1 MCEVM
6 KINMDIDGLNG
17 KSGGG
22 VLNTSMKTR
31 VTDLITVLSDGLYE
45 REEIVAVSLLSV
57 LSGQSI
63 FLYGL
68 PGTAKSLIARRL
80 STVYKDSTHFEYL
93 MQRFSTPEDVFGP
106 VSIQE
111 LKQDNY
117 IRKTEGYLPTA
128 DFAFL
133 DEIWKSSPAILNT
146 LLTIINERIYRN
158 GGKDEKVPLK
168 ALIAASNETPP
179 PNQGLEA
186 LYDRFVMRIIVNPME
201 ERENFEK
208 LLDGDAVSA
217 DIEIPDELQFSHDDY
232 EQLSGKIVEVTI
244 SKEVFAIINSIRVSL
259 EEFNEDNTK
268 IAVYVSDRRWQKI
281 ALILKT
287 SAFLCDRTEV
297 IPVDALILRHCLW
310 TLEQNREPIE
320 EVIEKCVQQ
329 FGCANNEELNSWELN
344 HKDIEKG
351 ISDTNYT
358 DDIYETR
365 KILGRK
371 CFLVDSPAIK
381 YNRNH
386 TYENNPI
393 TVRFYIP
400 IEYLKTAKPF
410 YPIDE
415 KGEKE
420 TRLQCNFEGKKSFK
434 VEINEHVV
442 QYGWNSD
449 YDNGRFIEWF
459 EATPPIK
466 VKKGTQNYVDPR
478 IKATFV
484 KACEESLSSLSKIIS
499 NTKSFVGTQKKLND
513 TPFVPS
519 EKRELVLDAFN
530 SFLKDLENH
539 KLNAEHLLKKVQSYA
554 ISK

>member
-1 MCEVM
+1 MS
-6 KINMDIDGLNG
+6 NQQA
-17 KSGGG
+17 
-22 VLNTSMKTR
+22 NTSMKTR

-80 STVYKDSTHFEYL
+80 SAVYKNSTHFEYL

-117 IRKTEGYLPTA
+117 IRKIEGYLPTA

-186 LYDRFVMRIIVNPME
+186 LYDRFVMRMIVNPME
-201 ERENFEK
+201 QRENFEK

-217 DIEIPDELQFSHDDY
+217 DIEIPNELQFSHDEC
-232 EQLSGKIVEVTI
+232 EQLSSKIIKITI
-244 SKEVFAIINSIRVSL
+244 SNEVFAIINSIKVSL
-259 EEFNEDNTK
+259 EEFNKDNPE
-268 IAVYVSDRRWQKI
+268 IDVYVSDRRWQKI

-297 IPVDALILRHCLW
+297 IPVDALVLRHCLW
-310 TLEQNREPIE
+310 THEQNREPIDE
-320 EVIEKCVQQ
+320 IIEKCAKQ
-329 FGCANNEELNSWELN
+329 FGCTNNEEINSWEFNYMDLEN
-344 HKDIEKG
+344 G
-351 ISDTNYT
+351 ISDTFFYT
-358 DDIYETR
+358 DDIYDTEE
-365 KILGRK
+365 ISGGQ
-371 CFLVDSPAIK
+371 CFPITSPEIEESDSY
-381 YNRNH
+381 YN
-386 TYENNPI
+386 NNKV
-393 TVRFYIP
+393 TVRFYVP
-400 IEYLKTAKPF
+400 IEHLNTKKPF
-410 YPIDE
+410 SPINE
-415 KGEKE
+415 EGKIES
-420 TRLQCNFEGKKSFK
+420 RVQCNFNGKKSCEVK
-434 VEINEHVV
+434 IDKDIKNN
-442 QYGWNSD
+442 GWNSG
-449 YDNGRFIEWF
+449 YDCGSFVKWF
-459 EATPPIK
+459 DATPHIK
-466 VKKGTQNYVDPR
+466 IKKGTQKSVNPR
-478 IKATFV
+478 IKHTFI
-484 KACEESLSSLSKIIS
+484 KACDNSLSELAEIIDD
-499 NTKSFVGTQKKLND
+499 TKSYIDAQKKLNE

-519 EKRELVLDAFN
+519 EKRELVLDVFN
-530 SFLKDLENH
+530 SFLDDLENH
-539 KLNAEHLLKKVQSYA
+539 KLNAEHLLEKVQSHA

>member
-1 MCEVM
+1 MS
-6 KINMDIDGLNG
+6 NQQA
-17 KSGGG
+17 
-22 VLNTSMKTR
+22 NTSIKTR
-31 VTDLITVLSDGLYE
+31 VTDLSTVLSDGLYE

-201 ERENFEK
+201 DRENFEK

-217 DIEIPDELQFSHDDY
+217 DIEIPDGLQFTHDEY
-232 EQLSGKIVEVTI
+232 EKLSSEIVKVTI
-244 SKEVFAIINSIRVSL
+244 SKEVFAIINSIKVYI
-259 EEFNEDNTK
+259 EEFNEENPE
-268 IAVYVSDRRWQKI
+268 IEVYVSDRRWQKI

-297 IPVDALILRHCLW
+297 IPVDALILRHSLW
-310 TLEQNREPIE
+310 TLEENRGPIE
-320 EVIEKCVQQ
+320 EIIEKCVKQ

-351 ISDTNYT
+351 ISDTFFCT
-358 DDIYETR
+358 DDIYNTEEIDGRQCFSVTSPDIKETHR
-365 KILGRK
+365 SWDHALS
-371 CFLVDSPAIK
+371 VTND
-381 YNRNH
+381 
-386 TYENNPI
+386 TI
-393 TVRFYIP
+393 TNKFYVP
-400 IEYLKTAKPF
+400 IEYLNTKKTF
-410 YPIDE
+410 NPIDGTGKTE
-415 KGEKE
+415 S
-420 TRLQCNFEGKKSFK
+420 RVQCDFNGKKSCEVK
-434 VEINEHVV
+434 IKEDI
-442 QYGWNSD
+442 QKYGWNFNDRSGISRD
-449 YDNGRFIEWF
+449 KVSFIKWF
-459 EATPPIK
+459 DITPTISL
-466 VKKGTQNYVDPR
+466 KKGTQKSVDPR
-478 IKATFV
+478 IKDTFV
-484 KACEESLSSLSKIIS
+484 KACEDSLSTLAKII
-499 NTKSFVGTQKKLND
+499 NDTKSYVGTQKKLNE

-519 EKRELVLDAFN
+519 EKRELVLDVFN

-539 KLNAEHLLKKVQSYA
+539 KLNAEHLLKKVQSHA

>member
-1 MCEVM
+1 M
-6 KINMDIDGLNG
+6 NNQQA
-17 KSGGG
+17 
-22 VLNTSMKTR
+22 NTSMKTR

-186 LYDRFVMRIIVNPME
+186 LYDRFVMRMIVNPME

-217 DIEIPDELQFSHDDY
+217 DIEIPNGLQFSHDEC
-232 EQLSGKIVEVTI
+232 EQLFGKIVKMSI
-244 SKEVFAIINSIRVSL
+244 SKEVFAIINSIRVSI
-259 EEFNEDNTK
+259 EEFNEENPE
-268 IAVYVSDRRWQKI
+268 IEVYVSDRRWQKI

-287 SAFLCDRTEV
+287 SALLCDRTEV
-297 IPVDALILRHCLW
+297 IPVDTLVLRHCLW
-310 TLEQNREPIE
+310 THEENREAIE
-320 EVIEKCVQQ
+320 EIIEVCMKQ
-329 FGCANNEELNSWELN
+329 FGCANNEELNNWELN

-351 ISDTNYT
+351 ISDTFFYT
-358 DDIYETR
+358 EDIYDTEE
-365 KILGRK
+365 IDGRP
-371 CFLVDSPAIK
+371 CFSATSPEIK
-381 YNRNH
+381 TNNGYDRNKA
-386 TYENNPI
+386 
-393 TVRFYIP
+393 TVRFYVP
-400 IEYLKTAKPF
+400 IEYLDTTKDF
-410 YPIDE
+410 NPIDE
-415 KGEKE
+415 VGNLLFRVQGNFNGQKSCEIKIKE
-420 TRLQCNFEGKKSFK
+420 DVLK
-434 VEINEHVV
+434 
-442 QYGWNSD
+442 YGWNSG
-449 YDNGRFIEWF
+449 YDDGSFIEWF
-459 EATPPIK
+459 DTTPPIK
-466 VKKGTQNYVDPR
+466 IKKGTQKSVNPR
-478 IKATFV
+478 IKDTFV
-484 KACEESLSSLSKIIS
+484 KACDDSLSSLAEIIEG
-499 NTKSFVGTQKKLND
+499 TKSYIGIQKNLNE

-519 EKRELVLDAFN
+519 EKRELVLDVFN

-539 KLNAEHLLKKVQSYA
+539 KLNAEHLLEKVQSHA

>member
-1 MCEVM
+1 MS
-6 KINMDIDGLNG
+6 NQQA
-17 KSGGG
+17 
-22 VLNTSMKTR
+22 NTSMKTR

-117 IRKTEGYLPTA
+117 IRKTKGYLPTA

-217 DIEIPDELQFSHDDY
+217 DIEIPNGLQFSHDEY
-232 EQLSGKIVEVTI
+232 EQLSGKTVKVAI

-259 EEFNEDNTK
+259 EEFN
-268 IAVYVSDRRWQKI
+268 
-281 ALILKT
+281 
-287 SAFLCDRTEV
+287 
-297 IPVDALILRHCLW
+297 P
-310 TLEQNREPIE
+310 
-320 EVIEKCVQQ
+320 
-329 FGCANNEELNSWELN
+329 
-344 HKDIEKG
+344 
-351 ISDTNYT
+351 
-358 DDIYETR
+358 
-365 KILGRK
+365 
-371 CFLVDSPAIK
+371 
-381 YNRNH
+381 
-386 TYENNPI
+386 
-393 TVRFYIP
+393 
-400 IEYLKTAKPF
+400 
-410 YPIDE
+410 
-415 KGEKE
+415 
-420 TRLQCNFEGKKSFK
+420 
-434 VEINEHVV
+434 
-442 QYGWNSD
+442 
-449 YDNGRFIEWF
+449 
-459 EATPPIK
+459 
-466 VKKGTQNYVDPR
+466 
-478 IKATFV
+478 
-484 KACEESLSSLSKIIS
+484 SL
-499 NTKSFVGTQKKLND
+499 
-513 TPFVPS
+513 
-519 EKRELVLDAFN
+519 
-530 SFLKDLENH
+530 
-539 KLNAEHLLKKVQSYA
+539 
-554 ISK
+554 

>member
-1 MCEVM
+1 MNNQIE
-6 KINMDIDGLNG
+6 NNY
-17 KSGGG
+17 
-22 VLNTSMKTR
+22 MKTR
-31 VTDLITVLSDGLYE
+31 VTELITVLSDGLYE
-45 REEIVAVSLLSV
+45 REEIVAVSLLST

-80 STVYKDSTHFEYL
+80 SKVFKDSTHFEYL
-93 MQRFSTPEDVFGP
+93 MQKFSTPEDVFGP

-117 IRKTEGYLPTA
+117 IRKTKGYLPTA

-146 LLTIINERIYRN
+146 LLTIINERIFRN
-158 GGKDEKVPLK
+158 GEEERKVPLK

-186 LYDRFVMRIIVNPME
+186 LYDRFVMRVIVNPME
-201 ERENFEK
+201 KRENFEK
-208 LLDGDAVSA
+208 LLDGDAVS
-217 DIEIPDELQFSHDDY
+217 DEIEIPDGLQFSED
-232 EQLSGKIVEVTI
+232 EWKQTLTKIVEVEI

-259 EEFNEDNTK
+259 EDFNNDNPE

-287 SAFLCDRTEV
+287 SAYLCDRNEV
-297 IPVDALILRHCLW
+297 IPVDTLILRHCLW

-320 EVIEKCVQQ
+320 EVIEKCVKL

-344 HKDIEKG
+344 HKDLEKG
-351 ISDTNYT
+351 IADTFFYT
-358 DDIYETR
+358 DNIYDTEE
-365 KILGRK
+365 INGGQ
-371 CFLVDSPAIK
+371 CFSVNSPEIKENKSYYSDSK
-381 YNRNH
+381 V
-386 TYENNPI
+386 

-400 IEYLKTAKPF
+400 IEYINTQKIFSPF
-410 YPIDE
+410 DE
-415 KGEKE
+415 EGNVISRVE
-420 TRLQCNFEGKKSFK
+420 CNFNGKISCK
-434 VEINEHVV
+434 VKIDKDVERN
-442 QYGWNSD
+442 GWNSGYVD
-449 YDNGRFIEWF
+449 GSFTNWF
-459 EATPPIK
+459 DTTPPIK
-466 VKKGTQNYVDPR
+466 IKKGTQKSVDPR
-478 IKATFV
+478 IKETFV
-484 KACEESLSSLSKIIS
+484 KACDDSLSSLAKII
-499 NTKSFVGTQKKLND
+499 NDTKSYVGTQKKLNE

-519 EKRELVLDAFN
+519 EKRELVLDVFN

-539 KLNAEHLLKKVQSYA
+539 KLNAEHLLKKVHSHA

>member
-1 MCEVM
+1 M
-6 KINMDIDGLNG
+6 
-17 KSGGG
+17 SHQQA
-22 VLNTSMKTR
+22 NTSMKTR

-217 DIEIPDELQFSHDDY
+217 DIEIPDGLQFSHDEY
-232 EQLSGKIVEVTI
+232 EQLTGEIVKVTI

-259 EEFNEDNTK
+259 EEFNKDNPE
-268 IAVYVSDRRWQKI
+268 IEVYVSDRRWQKI

-297 IPVDALILRHCLW
+297 IPVDALVLRHCLW

-320 EVIEKCVQQ
+320 EMIEICVKL
-329 FGCANNEELNSWELN
+329 FGCANNEEINSWELN
-344 HKDIEKG
+344 YEDLENA
-351 ISDTNYT
+351 ISDTFFCTDNIYDSEEIDGKQCFSVTSPEIKKNNNNY
-358 DDIYETR
+358 
-365 KILGRK
+365 K
-371 CFLVDSPAIK
+371 
-381 YNRNH
+381 
-386 TYENNPI
+386 NNNVI
-393 TVRFYIP
+393 IRFYIP
-400 IEYLKTAKPF
+400 IEYIDTTKPF
-410 YPIDE
+410 NPINE
-415 KGEKE
+415 KG
-420 TRLQCNFEGKKSFK
+420 RLESRVRCNFNGKKSC
-434 VEINEHVV
+434 EIEIVKDIKNN
-442 QYGWNSD
+442 GWHSNDD
-449 YDNGRFIEWF
+449 YNLRSFVKWF
-459 EATPPIK
+459 STTPPIK
-466 VKKGTQNYVDPR
+466 IKAETQKSVDPR
-478 IKATFV
+478 IKDTFV
-484 KACEESLSSLSKIIS
+484 KACEESLNALAEIIDD
-499 NTKSFVGTQKKLND
+499 TKSYVSTQKKLNE

-519 EKRELVLDAFN
+519 EKRELVLDELN
-530 SFLKDLENH
+530 YFLKDLENH
-539 KLNAEHLLKKVQSYA
+539 KLNAEHLLEKVQSYA
-554 ISK
+554 ISKS

>member
-1 MCEVM
+1 MG
-6 KINMDIDGLNG
+6 NQQA
-17 KSGGG
+17 
-22 VLNTSMKTR
+22 NTSMKTR

-158 GGKDEKVPLK
+158 AGKDEKVPLK

-217 DIEIPDELQFSHDDY
+217 DIKIPNGLQFSHDEY
-232 EQLSGKIVEVTI
+232 EQLSGKTVKVAI

-259 EEFNEDNTK
+259 EEFNEDNPE
-268 IAVYVSDRRWQKI
+268 IEVYVSDRRWQKI
-281 ALILKT
+281 AFILKT

-320 EVIEKCVQQ
+320 EIIEKCVKQ
-329 FGCANNEELNSWELN
+329 FGCANHEELNSWELN
-344 HKDIEKG
+344 HKDLEKG
-351 ISDTNYT
+351 ISDTFFYT
-358 DDIYETR
+358 EDIYDTEE
-365 KILGRK
+365 IDGRQ
-371 CFLVDSPAIK
+371 CFSVTSPEIEK
-381 YNRNH
+381 NNNSFDRNKV
-386 TYENNPI
+386 
-393 TVRFYIP
+393 TVRFYVP
-400 IEYLKTAKPF
+400 IEYLDTTKAF
-410 YPIDE
+410 NPIDE
-415 KGEKE
+415 TGKIES
-420 TRLQCNFEGKKSFK
+420 RVQCNFNGKKSCEVK
-434 VEINEHVV
+434 IEENVV
-442 QYGWNSD
+442 KRGWDYGAS
-449 YDNGRFIEWF
+449 GSFIEWF
-459 EATPPIK
+459 DATPPIK
-466 VKKGTQNYVDPR
+466 IKNGTQKSVNIRVKD
-478 IKATFV
+478 TFV
-484 KACEESLSSLSKIIS
+484 KACGDSLSSLAEII
-499 NTKSFVGTQKKLND
+499 NDTKSYIGTQKKLNE

-519 EKRELVLDAFN
+519 EKRELVLDIFN

-539 KLNAEHLLKKVQSYA
+539 KLNAEHLLEQVQSYA

>member
-1 MCEVM
+1 MG
-6 KINMDIDGLNG
+6 NQQA
-17 KSGGG
+17 
-22 VLNTSMKTR
+22 NTSMKTR

-158 GGKDEKVPLK
+158 AGKDEKVPLK

-217 DIEIPDELQFSHDDY
+217 DIKIPNGLQFSHDEY
-232 EQLSGKIVEVTI
+232 EQLSGKTVKVAI
-244 SKEVFAIINSIRVSL
+244 SKEVFSHNQ
-259 EEFNEDNTK
+259 FN
-268 IAVYVSDRRWQKI
+268 Q
-281 ALILKT
+281 
-287 SAFLCDRTEV
+287 
-297 IPVDALILRHCLW
+297 
-310 TLEQNREPIE
+310 
-320 EVIEKCVQQ
+320 
-329 FGCANNEELNSWELN
+329 
-344 HKDIEKG
+344 
-351 ISDTNYT
+351 
-358 DDIYETR
+358 
-365 KILGRK
+365 
-371 CFLVDSPAIK
+371 
-381 YNRNH
+381 
-386 TYENNPI
+386 
-393 TVRFYIP
+393 
-400 IEYLKTAKPF
+400 
-410 YPIDE
+410 
-415 KGEKE
+415 
-420 TRLQCNFEGKKSFK
+420 SF
-434 VEINEHVV
+434 
-442 QYGWNSD
+442 S
-449 YDNGRFIEWF
+449 
-459 EATPPIK
+459 
-466 VKKGTQNYVDPR
+466 
-478 IKATFV
+478 
-484 KACEESLSSLSKIIS
+484 
-499 NTKSFVGTQKKLND
+499 
-513 TPFVPS
+513 
-519 EKRELVLDAFN
+519 
-530 SFLKDLENH
+530 
-539 KLNAEHLLKKVQSYA
+539 
-554 ISK
+554 